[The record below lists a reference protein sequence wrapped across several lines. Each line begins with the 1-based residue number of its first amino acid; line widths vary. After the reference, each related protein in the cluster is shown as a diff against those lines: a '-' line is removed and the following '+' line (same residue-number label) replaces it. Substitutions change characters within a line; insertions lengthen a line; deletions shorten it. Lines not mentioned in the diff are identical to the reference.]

1 MFGMEILLALGFG
14 IGLASV
20 AGLRAFVPLA
30 LTILSLSFLLNPPN
44 LLLPFTSNRTLI
56 WLLLALALLE
66 IVLDKFAA
74 LDRPLNWMMVPV
86 RAAAGAVLFAV
97 TMMVIGPHPP
107 EQGLQTLSEALPELT
122 PWLVVGAI
130 IAGAVAVAKVLLRPS
145 ARASSAGVSTA
156 FLSVFEDLVGLTG
169 GVLALFIPY
178 LPLLVVV
185 FLLFFFYRIR
195 KRRGRKYGGLRILGD

>member
-1 MFGMEILLALGFG
+1 MLTMETFLALGIG
-14 IGLASV
+14 VGLASV
-20 AGLRAFVPLA
+20 AGVRAFIPLA
-30 LTILSLSFLLNPPN
+30 LAVLSLTFLLNPPN

-56 WLLLALALLE
+56 WVLLALAVLE
-66 IVLDKFAA
+66 CVLDKFAA
-74 LDRPLNWMMVPV
+74 LDRLLNWMMVPV

-122 PWLVVGAI
+122 PWLVAGGV
-130 IAGAVAVAKVLLRPS
+130 IAGAVALLKVVLRPP
-145 ARASSAGVSTA
+145 ARTASAGVSST
-156 FLSVFEDLVGLTG
+156 FLSTLEDTVALVG
-169 GVLALFIPY
+169 GVLALFVPY
-178 LPLLVVV
+178 LPLLPVA